1 MSHAI
6 IPAEECSAVPQ
17 TRRALRPV
25 YIGVVTGL
33 ATFLVGLAL
42 WPKPPRVYEARTVLA
57 RMIPAVAGEQS
68 AGRTASGAE
77 QAAGPV
83 DRQEPLARDTLIRV
97 TAEQAGLLVHT
108 AGEAAY
114 EQQLKALSDR
124 LTFEPTPGPGPR
136 ETQWLIRFSDTD
148 RGAALNFVERLAQAV
163 LEANAA
169 DQNPIQASADA
180 DRLRR
185 QIVQAATLAGTAK
198 EELDAFLQEHW
209 EPRRRGQD
217 VTARSALP
225 VAPAPPSSVG
235 TSAGRQRSPDLPVV
249 EEQLAQMQAR
259 RAQLLLTRTPA
270 HPEVEDVEER
280 IRVLRERVE
289 ELSGDTGDTRL
300 DDPTGLPAHADPP
313 DLAAPELAGE
323 PAGVSPPPD
332 TLSAEQWSRYEQL
345 SREYQRALAA
355 HQAALT
361 AERAWLL
368 ARSIRQGVQLQL
380 VQPAQVERIAGGTL
394 GPSQLLQLSLI
405 ATGLGGL
412 LAWLSMRCATR
423 NVFGS
428 VEEVAATLP
437 VPVVASLSTGEPL
450 VLRNSPE
457 WQRHLVRSATRL
469 SEAVVAATLLLVVY
483 RVVAES
489 AFALQFYQH
498 PFAAFGEAL
507 GGLLG

>member
-1 MSHAI
+1 
-6 IPAEECSAVPQ
+6 
-17 TRRALRPV
+17 V

-57 RMIPAVAGEQS
+57 RVIPAAAGEQS
-68 AGRTASGAE
+68 AGRTASAAE
-77 QAAGPV
+77 QATGPA
-83 DRQEPLARDTLIRV
+83 DRQEPLARDTLIRY

-114 EQQLKALSDR
+114 EQQLKALCDR
-124 LTFEPTPGPGPR
+124 LTFEPTRGPGPR

-148 RGAALNFVERLAQAV
+148 RGVALNFVERLAQAV

-169 DQNPIQASADA
+169 DQNPSQASADA

-185 QIVQAATLAGTAK
+185 QVVQAATRAGTAK
-198 EELDAFLQEHW
+198 EELDAFLQAHW

-217 VTARSALP
+217 VAARSALP

-235 TSAGRQRSPDLPVV
+235 TSEGRKRSPDLQVV

-259 RAQLLLTRTPA
+259 REQLLLTRTPA
-270 HPEVEDVEER
+270 HPEVEDVAER

-289 ELSGDTGDTRL
+289 ELSGATRL
-300 DDPTGLPAHADPP
+300 DDPAGLPAHADPP
-313 DLAAPELAGE
+313 DFAAPELAGE
-323 PAGVSPPPD
+323 PAVADQPPD

-368 ARSIRQGVQLQL
+368 AGSIRQGVQLQL
-380 VQPAQVERIAGGTL
+380 VHPAQVERIAGGTL

-412 LAWLSMRCATR
+412 LAWASIRCATR
-423 NVFGS
+423 SIFGS

-450 VLRNSPE
+450 VLRGSPE
-457 WQRHLVRSATRL
+457 WHRHLVRSVTRL